1 MGLTQA
7 AEGEPIPGQPGQ
19 VGPVTFGESHVLDL
33 VARVAN
39 QHPKAAWYHKWL
51 VHRGSDKTTSR
62 PRPRMRLK

>member
-19 VGPVTFGESHVLDL
+19 VGPVTFGGSHVLDL

-39 QHPKAAWYHKWL
+39 QHPKAA
-51 VHRGSDKTTSR
+51 
-62 PRPRMRLK
+62 